1 MSGVQGAGPPG
12 GGFKGGSAP
21 FASLGS
27 RAAARRGAGQCP
39 AKKILTFNYIG
50 STGGTP
56 APASGASRNINDM
69 IDGRHFSPLA
79 RMLTRQTPARRLL
92 TIGIV

>member
-27 RAAARRGAGQCP
+27 RAVARRGAGQRP
-39 AKKILTFNYIG
+39 AKKILTFNYVEYLKVHH
-50 STGGTP
+50 TGF
-56 APASGASRNINDM
+56 I
-69 IDGRHFSPLA
+69 
-79 RMLTRQTPARRLL
+79 
-92 TIGIV
+92 